1 MSWVIP
7 FRHSL
12 HQYEES
18 KFGSLLSLLSNV
30 FLYRGEA
37 DRHIWK
43 LYSLWSFLF
52 EILLEGVGVFGKSQI
67 AYLFCLVGFGF
78 LLELRLSVGLFTLER
93 SLQLKILGGEISFQR
108 TFQTIAYS
116 VVERQRRLIT
126 CFFIVCSPLLCGVF
140 SLGNVVFFGA
150 LQLCY

>member
-1 MSWVIP
+1 MP
-7 FRHSL
+7 
-12 HQYEES
+12 
-18 KFGSLLSLLSNV
+18 
-30 FLYRGEA
+30 

-43 LYSLWSFLF
+43 LCSLWSLLF

-67 AYLFCLVGFGF
+67 TYLSCLVGFGF

-93 SLQLKILGGEISFQR
+93 FLQLIILEGEISFQR